1 MVISVVSRGRF
12 KLRDVSVRPVYG
24 TAERRRWDALM
35 SEFHYLPFKGLFGQS
50 LRHVAVCGGSTDSP
64 RRSCNAVTVSGE
76 MFLKP
81 GYEFE
86 PWDCDAEAARR
97 HLSME

>member
-1 MVISVVSRGRF
+1 MAISVVSRGRF
-12 KLRDVSVRPVYG
+12 KLR
-24 TAERRRWDALM
+24 
-35 SEFHYLPFKGLFGQS
+35 
-50 LRHVAVCGGSTDSP
+50 HVAVYAVYGGVWRCMAVYGGSTDSP
-64 RRSCNAVTVSGE
+64 RRSCNAVTVTGE

-81 GYEFE
+81 GHEFE

>member
-1 MVISVVSRGRF
+1 MAISVVSRGRF
-12 KLRDVSVRPVYG
+12 KLRDVS
-24 TAERRRWDALM
+24 
-35 SEFHYLPFKGLFGQS
+35 
-50 LRHVAVCGGSTDSP
+50 VCGGSTDSP

>member
-1 MVISVVSRGRF
+1 MAIAVVSRGRF

-24 TAERRRWDALM
+24 
-35 SEFHYLPFKGLFGQS
+35 
-50 LRHVAVCGGSTDSP
+50 GSTDSP
-64 RRSCNAVTVSGE
+64 RRSCNAVTVTGE

-97 HLSME
+97 HLSLE